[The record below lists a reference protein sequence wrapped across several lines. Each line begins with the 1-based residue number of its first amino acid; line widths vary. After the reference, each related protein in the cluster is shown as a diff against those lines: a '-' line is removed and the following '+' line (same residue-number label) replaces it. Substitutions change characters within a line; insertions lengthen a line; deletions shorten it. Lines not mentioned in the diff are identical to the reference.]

1 MKEVA
6 DKKVVLV
13 TGASRGIGQAIAI
26 ALGHAGNTVIGT
38 ATSDKGAAAISAYME
53 EQQIEGKGMRLDVTD
68 ADSVSAVIGA
78 ITEEYGAPEV
88 LVNNAAVTRD
98 NLFLRMKEDE
108 WNDVM
113 NTNLS
118 SVFRMTKAC
127 ARAMVKARW
136 GRIINIGSVVGTC
149 GNPGQTNYSAA
160 KAAVLGFTK
169 SLALE
174 FASRNITV
182 NAVAPGFVDTDMTRA
197 LNESQREALIKMV
210 PVGRVA
216 KPSEIADMVAFLASD
231 KAAYI
236 TGQTLHVNGGMLMQ

>member
-26 ALGHAGNTVIGT
+26 ALGHSGNIVIGT
-38 ATSDKGAAAISAYME
+38 ATSDKGAAAISAYIE
-53 EQQIEGKGMRLDVTD
+53 EQKIEGKGMKLDVTD

-78 ITEEYGAPEV
+78 ITEEYGAPEI

-113 NTNLS
+113 NTNLN

-174 FASRNITV
+174 LASRNITV

-216 KPSEIADMVAFLASD
+216 QPAEIADMVAFLASD

>member
-1 MKEVA
+1 MSKI
-6 DKKVVLV
+6 VLV
-13 TGASRGIGQAIAI
+13 TGASRGIGKAI
-26 ALGHAGNTVIGT
+26 ALALGETGSVVVGT
-38 ATSDKGAAAISAYME
+38 ATSDNGAAAISGYLK
-53 EQQIEGKGMRLDVTD
+53 EQKIVGQGMRLDVTD
-68 ADSVSAVIGA
+68 LESINSVIAAVVDQ
-78 ITEEYGAPEV
+78 YGSSPDI

-108 WNDVM
+108 WNDVID
-113 NTNLS
+113 TNLS
-118 SVFRMTKAC
+118 SVFRVTKAC
-127 ARAMVKARW
+127 IRSMVKARW

-174 FASRNITV
+174 LASRGITV
-182 NAVAPGFVDTDMTRA
+182 NTVAPGFVDTDMTRA
-197 LNESQREALIKMV
+197 LNDVQKESLIKMV

-216 KPSEIADMVAFLASD
+216 QPEEIANAVAFLASD

-236 TGQTLHVNGGMLMQ
+236 TGQTLHVNGGMLMD